1 MVDMLLYLACS
12 HLKYTLDL
20 YVSVHSLGRDRVR
33 KKKQIKKFLKITWK
47 IVKIAECH
55 WVRWVLHAFSLET
68 IEGCCAVAEKNLQLV
83 DDGPR
88 SRAKK
93 KLKPLLQQHHL
104 IANNEFAPSTPIA
117 VKMFMSWHVLSATLI
132 KRSFHSSLFFFL
144 SLSICV
150 AKDFL
155 TNSSNAEEKI
165 NYSEGERRKKHTN
178 WMYTPFFE

>member
-1 MVDMLLYLACS
+1 MWKMVDMLLYLACS

-132 KRSFHSSLFFFL
+132 KRSFHSSLFFFF
-144 SLSICV
+144 I
-150 AKDFL
+150 
-155 TNSSNAEEKI
+155 AEHLRCERFSYKFQQR
-165 NYSEGERRKKHTN
+165 RRKN
-178 WMYTPFFE
+178 